1 MTKYRI
7 YELSARAVMSYAA
20 EEYGQYMFRLNRT
33 ATEKCKIQTASHE
46 QDSNALFFQVMCE
59 LHGNEYQESGDG
71 QIISD
76 LSDII
81 FYMDFEH
88 IFDRSGTKKMQLIRQ
103 QKAEAMFRPEGVGLD
118 FGSGEHRYLAFERSN
133 SMSRQARLSFI
144 RSDYYDAVRRRIML
158 DMEIGQCQLSKL
170 YAYNGLMLSSGTR
183 VDGIGIDRPHRV
195 IVIDNPITT
204 ERNVPVITVEADGN
218 QSNPRRYHRVEKRMD
233 IDTLSFDG
241 EGIISKEYAATLDR
255 AYCGQHTHTSF
266 QIRLPYIKGMLHQ
279 VDFKDFLKCAGTD
292 TITDIYGVAHR
303 VQDVDIILNKSQ
315 FKGFGWLRD
324 YGMTWEDYWAVFR
337 KYHHA
342 LYVTNVS
349 KEKPERFTE
358 LNYQFLTTVSIR
370 AEEFRPRD
378 LPDGWKRSPAEDTR
392 QWLTKETETAYYNF
406 CANEQFRQNYFLET
420 LDKRSLFHK
429 SKAYILASVLKKN
442 PLFIHEPIYTQKLDS
457 MADRILKQYAVG
469 RLIVAGDNRYL
480 SGDLLEFMTGLLLPQ
495 NVRTHRNSIYFAASM
510 SDHFTGES
518 FFAPGAAYEHSDV
531 CTLLRNPHIARN
543 EELQLSFYQS
553 TDRLRNH
560 YLGHLTDVVMVDS
573 HMLASERLG
582 GADYD
587 GDMIKTIADP
597 ILNACVRRN
606 YEYDLSNHN
615 NLPLLMIPTETPQLR
630 DANDWY
636 ARFEVVRDTFSSR
649 VGQICNAALDR
660 SIIAYNENLNL
671 EEQQKY
677 REETETLAILT
688 GLEID
693 SAKSGVRPDL
703 EEYLGKRTVQR
714 SDFLRYKNLV
724 EAAETRRAWYDPTHA
739 EKIKRFFDS
748 VDWDKV
754 DSNVERLPYLAHQ
767 LKKNTP
773 KIKPKPAADSEL
785 FTFAQAP
792 DWKEQLDRGILSA
805 VSSLLEDYETC
816 LSRIRTSR
824 VPIRDKQRKSDVD
837 HILYSRGQEDTYDPD
852 ELYALFQQLEPERI
866 TALRQALREQCWHF
880 MGEAEREQ
888 FLLEQLPE
896 AEFTVY
902 YDLLA
907 DFHFGGFRVLGDLV
921 CDIDDENTAQDR
933 KHLLREADSPAF
945 VAMMQAFIDRPFT
958 NYRDTVAVKCR
969 KLLDGIVQPALAVRY
984 VVAAGK
990 RDLLWELLIDQI
1002 EKNVL
1007 RREADYA
1014 E

>member
-7 YELSARAVMSYAA
+7 YELSARAVMSYAG
-20 EEYGQYMFRLNRT
+20 EKDGQYMFCLDRT
-33 ATEKCKIQTASHE
+33 ATEKCKVQAASHE
-46 QDSNALFFQVMCE
+46 QDSSALFFQIMCALRGAGYRE
-59 LHGNEYQESGDG
+59 RGDG
-71 QIISD
+71 QIVSD
-76 LSDII
+76 LSDVI

-88 IFDRSGTKKMQLIRQ
+88 IFDRSGARKMQLLRQ
-103 QKAEAMFRPEGVGLD
+103 RKAEAMFRPEGVGLD

-144 RSDYYDAVRRRIML
+144 RSDCYDAVRRRIML
-158 DMEIGQCQLSKL
+158 DMEIGPCQLSKL

-183 VDGIGIDRPHRV
+183 VDNIEIDRPHRV

-204 ERNVPVITVEADGN
+204 ERNVPVITVEDDGS

-241 EGIISKEYAATLDR
+241 EGIISKEYAAVLDR
-255 AYCGQHTHTSF
+255 AYCGQHIHTSF
-266 QIRLPYIKGMLHQ
+266 QIRLPYVKGMLHQ

-292 TITDIYGVAHR
+292 TITDIYGTVHR
-303 VQDVDIILNKSQ
+303 VQDVDIILTKSQ

-324 YGMTWEDYWAVFR
+324 CGRTWEDYWEAFR
-337 KYHHA
+337 KYRHA
-342 LYVTNVS
+342 LYVTNAS

-378 LPDGWKRSPAEDTR
+378 LPDGWKRSPAEESR

-406 CANEQFRQNYFLET
+406 CANEQFRRDYFLEA
-420 LDKRSLFHK
+420 LEKRSLFHK
-429 SKAYILASVLKKN
+429 SREYILASVLKKN
-442 PLFIHEPIYTQKLDS
+442 PLFIHEPVYTRKLDG
-457 MADRILKQYAVG
+457 MAESILKQYAVG

-480 SGDLLEFMTGLLLPQ
+480 SGDLLELMTGLLRFQ
-495 NVRTHRNSIYFAASM
+495 DVRTHRNNVYFSKSM

-543 EELQLSFYQS
+543 EELQLAFYQS
-553 TDRLRNH
+553 TDRLRNY

-597 ILNACVRRN
+597 ILNKCVRRN
-606 YEYDLSNHN
+606 YDYDLTNRSNI
-615 NLPLLMIPTETPQLR
+615 PLLMIPSETPQLR
-630 DANDWY
+630 DANDWHV
-636 ARFEVVRDTFSSR
+636 RFEVVRDTFSSR

-660 SIIAYNENLNL
+660 SVIAYNENLDA
-671 EEQQKY
+671 EERRRYQ
-677 REETETLAILT
+677 EETETLAILT

-714 SDFLRYKNLV
+714 SAFLRYKNLM
-724 EAAETRRAWYDPTHA
+724 EAAETRRAWYEPTHK
-739 EKIKRFFDS
+739 EKIKKFFGS
-748 VDWDKV
+748 VDWEKV
-754 DSNVERLPYLAHQ
+754 DSNVERLPYLAYQ

-773 KIKPKPAADSEL
+773 KIQPKPAADSEL
-785 FTFAQAP
+785 FVFAQTP
-792 DWKEQLDRGILSA
+792 DWKEQLDRATLSA
-805 VSSLLEDYETC
+805 VSDLLRDYEAC
-816 LSRIRTSR
+816 LSRIRAGR
-824 VPIRDKQRKSDVD
+824 VPVRDKRRKSDID
-837 HILYSRGQEDTYDPD
+837 RILYSRGQEDLYDPD

-866 TALRQALREQCWHF
+866 TALRQAVRERCWHF
-880 MGEAEREQ
+880 MDETERET
-888 FLLEQLPE
+888 FLLEHLPE
-896 AEFTVY
+896 AAFTAY
-902 YDLLA
+902 YDLLS
-907 DFHFGGFRVLGDLV
+907 DFRFGGFRVLGDV
-921 CDIDDENTAQDR
+921 ICDIDDENTAQDR
-933 KHLLREADSPAF
+933 KHLLRKADSPAF
-945 VAMMQAFIDRPFT
+945 MEMMQAFIDRPFA
-958 NYRDTVAVKCR
+958 NYRDTAAARCR
-969 KLLDGIVQPALAVRY
+969 KLLDGIVRPALAVRY

-990 RDLLWELLIDQI
+990 RHLLWELLIDQI

-1007 RREADYA
+1007 RREADHA